1 MPMRLHSL
9 RGFTL
14 IELLIALVVLAIGL
28 LGMAT
33 LMMNS
38 LQTSQGASQRSAATV
53 AAYDL
58 VERMRSNRT
67 VAVSANSPYTAAAST
82 ATLPA
87 SDCFEPDATNG
98 CTATEM
104 ASFDLATWWS
114 DLQTAIPGAA
124 ATVQQTAA
132 SNETFCIVIFWQE
145 PGVTSTAN
153 TQEATPCGQA
163 PAGRA
168 FYRLQVTL

>member
-1 MPMRLHSL
+1 MSHRNA

-33 LMMNS
+33 LMMAS

-58 VERMRSNRT
+58 VERMRTNRAT
-67 VAVSANSPYTAAAST
+67 AVASNSPYAAAPAS
-82 ATLPA
+82 AALPT
-87 SDCFEPDATNG
+87 SDCFEHDATTG
-98 CTATEM
+98 CTSAEM
-104 ASFDLATWWS
+104 ASFDLATWWR
-114 DLQTAIPGAA
+114 DLQAAIPGSA
-124 ATVQQTAA
+124 ATVQQVAGA
-132 SNETFCIVIFWQE
+132 NESFCIVIFWQE
-145 PGVTSTAN
+145 PGVATTAN
-153 TQEATPCGQA
+153 TQEAQPCGTA
-163 PAGRA
+163 AAGRA